1 MKWQPWRFSPE
12 DVTVFFEKLSIRQKT
27 ALLAL
32 AKRMMIAD
40 AKIRI
45 EEDTLFTLL
54 RSEIGPGLE
63 PQTQDVFGKIDVSL
77 FDDRFSQLVLLMT
90 LAVMAFVDDHFHP
103 SESPVLNEVIA
114 NLDFDEETISSAMDI
129 AERLGTLIR
138 QTEEFFQA
146 KV

>member
-1 MKWQPWRFSPE
+1 MKWAPWRTRPG

-45 EEDTLFTLL
+45 EEDALFTLL
-54 RSEIGPGLE
+54 RAEVGAGLE
-63 PQTQDVFGKIDVSL
+63 PPTQDVFGKIDVSL
-77 FDDRFSQLVLLMT
+77 FDDRYSQLVLLMT
-90 LAVMAFVDDHFHP
+90 LAVMAFVDNHFHA
-103 SESPVLNEVIA
+103 SESSVLNEVIA
-114 NLDFDEETISSAMDI
+114 RLDFDEETIAQAMAM
-129 AERLGTLIR
+129 AERQGALIR
-138 QTEEFFQA
+138 EVEDFFQA